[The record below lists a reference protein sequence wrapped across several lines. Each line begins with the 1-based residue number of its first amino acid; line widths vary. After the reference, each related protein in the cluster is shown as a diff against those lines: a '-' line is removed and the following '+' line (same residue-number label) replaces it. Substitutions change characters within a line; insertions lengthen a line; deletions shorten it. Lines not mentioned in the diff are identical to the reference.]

1 MAEES
6 ARKVINDLWCKYF
19 NSFHRVDDSTKSVEG
34 ECTNFLEWYSSRTD
48 LLLKEFSSLAD
59 TLRLMLLID
68 EENQL
73 VGGFIDSKEHMTEE
87 EKSYISSKHSSV
99 AEENSDDNDEEDMG
113 EDDEEDDESEDDCS
127 ESDSEEHGGELE
139 EHYYEPLNEILYKIL
154 PMASV
159 FGDEEDK
166 EVYRSMLD
174 AYFRECLKNEW
185 I

>member
-48 LLLKEFSSLAD
+48 LLLKEFRSLAD
-59 TLRLMLLID
+59 TLRLMLFID
-68 EENQL
+68 EENQFV
-73 VGGFIDSKEHMTEE
+73 VGGLINSEEHMAEE
-87 EKSYISSKHSSV
+87 EKSYISNKHFSI
-99 AEENSDDNDEEDMG
+99 AEENSDADADAEE
-113 EDDEEDDESEDDCS
+113 ESEEDDESESYCS

-154 PMASV
+154 PMTGV